1 MQIFVQGDATG
12 TYDISPVVCVKD
24 LKQFICFRTG
34 VSAEEQVL
42 IFAGKPLDDD
52 KNLSFYELNENS
64 TVSLS
69 KRLLGGK

>member
-1 MQIFVQGDATG
+1 MQIFVQGDSTD
-12 TYDISPVVCVKD
+12 TYDISPIVCVKD
-24 LKQFICFRTG
+24 LKQLICFRTG

-42 IFAGKPLDDD
+42 IFAGKPLDDE